1 MRGVTNPDVIVKI
14 KALLTFS
21 FKTF

>member
-1 MRGVTNPDVIVKI
+1 MRDVANPDVIVKI
-14 KALLTFS
+14 KALLTFP